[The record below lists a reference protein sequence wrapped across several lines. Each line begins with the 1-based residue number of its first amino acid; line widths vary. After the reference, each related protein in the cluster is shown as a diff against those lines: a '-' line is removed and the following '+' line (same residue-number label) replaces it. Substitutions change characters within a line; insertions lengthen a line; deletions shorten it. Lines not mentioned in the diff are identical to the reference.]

1 MAVTKLNQND
11 AEAKRQRSE
20 HKFPYYDLAD
30 SLIVAKSI
38 HAKGGGAATLDELA
52 AHLGYAGTNNGAFQ
66 ARVGAARMFGVIE
79 KTGNKYVLT
88 QLAQS
93 ILMPVYD
100 WMPKE
105 GLVKAFLNVELFK
118 RVYEEYQ
125 GKQLPPEFGFK
136 NALKTIFK
144 VHPNGIERAYR
155 TLMLSAEAAGFFET
169 RAGARTH
176 LIIPTINKGAIPPM
190 SPISPNEN
198 LATPELGGGSGS
210 SGSGGDNSGSPGQ
223 VAPTLEI
230 VKARYIQ
237 TLITTLEEKGKKGE
251 LDEALMTRIEKL
263 LEIQGRSS

>member
-11 AEAKRQRSE
+11 ADAKRQRSE

-30 SLIVAKSI
+30 SLLVAKTI
-38 HAKGGGAATLDELA
+38 HAKGGGAVTLDELA

-66 ARVGAARMFGVIE
+66 SRVGAARMFGVVE
-79 KTGNKYVLT
+79 KTGNKFVLT

-105 GLVKAFLNVELFK
+105 GLVKAFLNVELFR

-125 GKQLPPEFGFK
+125 GKQLPPEFGIK

-144 VHPNGIERAYR
+144 VNPNGIERAYR

-176 LIIPTINKGAIPPM
+176 LIIPTINKGAVPTMP
-190 SPISPNEN
+190 SASPNEN
-198 LATPELGGGSGS
+198 LATPEFGGGGGGSGS
-210 SGSGGDNSGSPGQ
+210 GSGGSESGGAGPT
-223 VAPTLEI
+223 TLET

-237 TLITTLEEKGKKGE
+237 TLITTLEEKGKKGD

-263 LEIQGRSS
+263 LAIQ